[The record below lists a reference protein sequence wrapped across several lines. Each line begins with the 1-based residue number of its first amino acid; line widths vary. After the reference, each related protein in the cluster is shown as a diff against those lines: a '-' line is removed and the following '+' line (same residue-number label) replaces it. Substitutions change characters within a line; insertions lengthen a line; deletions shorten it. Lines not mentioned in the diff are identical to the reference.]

1 MDKNFRALLRTINS
15 TMEHYKREMVLP
27 IRDSSVMVRNTVV
40 ESINSKDRS
49 NIKANLL
56 TMNFTAKE
64 N

>member
-1 MDKNFRALLRTINS
+1 
-15 TMEHYKREMVLP
+15 MEHYKREMVLP